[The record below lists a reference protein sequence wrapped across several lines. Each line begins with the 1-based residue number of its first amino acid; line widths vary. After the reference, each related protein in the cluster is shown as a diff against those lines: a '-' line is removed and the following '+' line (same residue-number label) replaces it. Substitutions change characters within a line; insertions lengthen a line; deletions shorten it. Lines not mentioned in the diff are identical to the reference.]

1 MLLLQ
6 NALSQSTTYKM

>member
-6 NALSQSTTYKM
+6 DALSQSTTYKM